1 MSHDVITHIPEEVL
15 ADLSVDP
22 AILVSDPVEIRAMS
36 ADSSMRSKK
45 AEANDRPLAAAALVV
60 RPDST
65 EQVSRVL
72 AWATKHGIP
81 VTPRGLG
88 SGTVGAGLPI
98 RGGVVLDLAEMNEIG
113 EVDVTNRMVTVGAGV
128 RLSDLDEAIAPTGL
142 SVGHYPQSFYLAS
155 VGGSIAMRGSGTFSS
170 LHGNMDDRVGDLEV
184 VLPTGEIVTTHSMPR
199 ASLGPDLKQLFAG
212 SEGMLGIITKVT
224 LRLVPLPAARRFNSV
239 RYETFEQALEAM
251 RLTLI
256 AGVRP
261 AVVRIYDPVEASAK
275 HAQFAEQE
283 GWLTILVFDGD
294 ADLVAKQ
301 EEIALRLAA
310 EHGGTVLGPEP
321 AVHWEQ
327 RRFNWSWFTDAVDH
341 EGGAAEA
348 IEVSAA
354 WSELPALYER
364 MKAAGGTVMPEFMA
378 HVSHVYDQGAA
389 LYAIVRGQFADDAE
403 ALTHYDAVWEAV
415 VTAAQD
421 SGAVM
426 GHHHGVGLE
435 RAPWMERGIG
445 AGSMNLLRKL
455 SKALD
460 PAGIMNPGKAGL

>member
-1 MSHDVITHIPEEVL
+1 
-15 ADLSVDP
+15 
-22 AILVSDPVEIRAMS
+22 
-36 ADSSMRSKK
+36 
-45 AEANDRPLAAAALVV
+45 
-60 RPDST
+60 
-65 EQVSRVL
+65 
-72 AWATKHGIP
+72 
-81 VTPRGLG
+81 
-88 SGTVGAGLPI
+88 
-98 RGGVVLDLAEMNEIG
+98 
-113 EVDVTNRMVTVGAGV
+113 
-128 RLSDLDEAIAPTGL
+128 
-142 SVGHYPQSFYLAS
+142 
-155 VGGSIAMRGSGTFSS
+155 
-170 LHGNMDDRVGDLEV
+170 
-184 VLPTGEIVTTHSMPR
+184 
-199 ASLGPDLKQLFAG
+199 
-212 SEGMLGIITKVT
+212 
-224 LRLVPLPAARRFNSV
+224 
-239 RYETFEQALEAM
+239 M

-415 VTAAQD
+415 VTAALD